1 MHTTLG
7 AIAVVITVITIAAR
21 RRRGG

>member
-7 AIAVVITVITIAAR
+7 AIAVVITLIAIAAR